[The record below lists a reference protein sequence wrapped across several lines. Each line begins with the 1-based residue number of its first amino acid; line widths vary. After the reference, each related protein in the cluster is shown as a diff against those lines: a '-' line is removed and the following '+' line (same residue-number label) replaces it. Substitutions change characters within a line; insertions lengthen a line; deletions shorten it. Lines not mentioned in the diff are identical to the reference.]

1 MIWKQPGESH
11 SRRRISRGEWTNDL
25 HHVSR
30 KTRTDT
36 RVARQCCETW
46 QPDDTSEVA
55 SDETSRWECL
65 FQEFLITLATI
76 SRSSLTEMVCTC
88 LCALECVLLCV
99 CVSVSVVVVVC
110 VCVSRHVDESLC
122 LDLCLCVCVCVST
135 CFSCLSVCMFVHL
148 LFMFLP
154 LRRNSRGEAG
164 AARVKRWRGQ
174 TSTDDKPC

>member
-1 MIWKQPGESH
+1 MIWQQTGESH

-30 KTRTDT
+30 ETRTDA

-46 QPDDTSEVA
+46 QPDDTSEAA

-99 CVSVSVVVVVC
+99 CVSVFMLLVVGVSVCLGTLMRICVLTC
-110 VCVSRHVDESLC
+110 VCVS
-122 LDLCLCVCVCVST
+122 VCVST

-154 LRRNSRGEAG
+154 LRRNSRGEAR
-164 AARVKRWRGQ
+164 ATRVKRWRGQ